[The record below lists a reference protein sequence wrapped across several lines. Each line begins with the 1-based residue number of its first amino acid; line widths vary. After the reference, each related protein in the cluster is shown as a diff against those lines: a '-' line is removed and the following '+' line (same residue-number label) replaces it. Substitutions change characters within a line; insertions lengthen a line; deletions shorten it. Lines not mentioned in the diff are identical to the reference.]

1 MAFKDEQLLIFDG
14 GCGTTLQSM
23 ELPPSTWGG
32 INGCNEYLNVCSQET
47 IVKLHS
53 LFLEAGAMVIE
64 SNTFG
69 ATSIVLAEY
78 GLENRVREI
87 NEAAVANARRLSEKN
102 YIL

>member
-1 MAFKDEQLLIFDG
+1 VVAAQH
-14 GCGTTLQSM
+14 CNPWNC
-23 ELPPSTWGG
+23 PPSTWGG
-32 INGCNEYLNVCSQET
+32 INGCNEYLNVCSPET

-64 SNTFG
+64 TNTFG